1 MSFFTDLAEFQFLQ
15 YAVLAALLSSLLA
28 GSMGTFIVIRRSTY
42 VAGAVSHSALG
53 GIGVARYL
61 QVQFGWQWLDPMI
74 GAILSA
80 LLTSA
85 IIAWV
90 RARDSEREDTI
101 LSAIWALGMA
111 VGITFMSLTPGYAQD
126 LLGYLFGDILLVTP
140 ADLIALTLTA
150 LIALA
155 FLFWNYDRLL
165 AVSFNAQLAELR
177 GAKPFLLEIAF
188 TVITA
193 LTVVVLVRMVGIVL
207 VIALLTLPA
216 ATASRLMSNL
226 LSTMLVAILISALTL
241 VVGIWIAYEFNLPT
255 GATVIELST
264 LLYITT
270 FIWKRKE

>member
-53 GIGVARYL
+53 GIGLARYL
-61 QVQFGWQWLDPMI
+61 QVRFDWQWLDPMI
-74 GAILSA
+74 GAIASA

-90 RARDSEREDTI
+90 RARNSEREDTI

-126 LLGYLFGDILLVTP
+126 LMGYLFGDILLVTP
-140 ADLIALTLTA
+140 TDLVALSLTGLAALT
-150 LIALA
+150 

-188 TVITA
+188 TIIVA

-216 ATASRLMSNL
+216 ATAARLMSNL
-226 LSTMLVAILISALTL
+226 FATMLVAILISILTL
-241 VVGIWIAYEFNLPT
+241 VSGIWIAYEFDLPT
-255 GATVIELST
+255 GATVIELSA
-264 LLYITT
+264 LLYILTLI
-270 FIWKRKE
+270 FKRKG